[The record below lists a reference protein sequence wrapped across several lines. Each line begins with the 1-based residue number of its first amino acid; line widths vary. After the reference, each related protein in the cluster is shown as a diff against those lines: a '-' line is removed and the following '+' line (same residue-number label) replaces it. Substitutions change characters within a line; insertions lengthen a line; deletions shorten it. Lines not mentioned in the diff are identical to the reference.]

1 MTTPVKT
8 STERMASA
16 VAELTAQPSAETPKV
31 ESKEN
36 SLPPAEAKTE
46 APKVEEKP
54 EVKAPSDTIKASF
67 ERLAQEK
74 AAFRKEMEEAKPY
87 LAGLKTFAPG
97 QVTAMQRA
105 IANKNVMEFLNA
117 GGFTY
122 ADVAHGV
129 LDNTPGA
136 KPREVKED
144 SAEKTDNPELDEIRN
159 ELRELKAEREARARN
174 EALSKIKELTA
185 SRKLIKELGE
195 EETVVKY
202 IEDFYRRTG
211 ELPGK
216 SFEETVEIAAQAV
229 ESHLEAQAAKWRA
242 ALGVSAQANETSK
255 NLTEASKP
263 AVVQQSASEA
273 LAGQANAGKTLTN
286 AVAASPR
293 SDVPK
298 SREERLKELLS
309 DPNW

>member
-1 MTTPVKT
+1 
-8 STERMASA
+8 MASA
-16 VAELTAQPSAETPKV
+16 VAELTAQPSAETPKA

-46 APKVEEKP
+46 APKVEEKL

-136 KPREVKED
+136 KPRETDKTETVPKE
-144 SAEKTDNPELDEIRN
+144 SGNPELDEIRN

-174 EALSKIKELTA
+174 EALGKIKELTA

-255 NLTEASKP
+255 NLTEAPKP